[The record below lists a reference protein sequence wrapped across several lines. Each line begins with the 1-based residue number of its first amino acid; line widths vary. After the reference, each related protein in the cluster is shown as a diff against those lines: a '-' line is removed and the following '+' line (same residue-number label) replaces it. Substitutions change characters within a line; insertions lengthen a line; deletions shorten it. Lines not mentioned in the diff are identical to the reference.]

1 MIPTQTRFVIFEGT
15 TVMVA
20 PKSADEAKAAL
31 KELRHKKKELAWRK
45 KSLQRDKK
53 AAEARAERTT
63 RAKSRRKT
71 GVMATLRTVMDAFTA
86 VPRLVSRANANAD
99 IGKLDRECTAI
110 DETLHNI
117 DSAIIQVQGKL
128 LHT

>member
-1 MIPTQTRFVIFEGT
+1 MIPAQTRFVTFEGT

-31 KELRHKKKELAWRK
+31 KELRHKKKELAWQK
-45 KSLQRDKK
+45 KSLLRDKK

-63 RAKSRRKT
+63 RAKSRKKT
-71 GVMATLRTVMDAFTA
+71 GMMATLRSVMDAFTA
-86 VPRLVSRANANAD
+86 VPRLVSRANAHAD

-128 LHT
+128 LHS

>member
-1 MIPTQTRFVIFEGT
+1 MIPAQTRFVTFQGT

-31 KELRHKKKELAWRK
+31 KELRHKKKELAWQR
-45 KSLQRDKK
+45 KSLLRDKK
-53 AAEARAERTT
+53 AAEARKERTQRGT
-63 RAKSRRKT
+63 SRKRSGFMAAMRA
-71 GVMATLRTVMDAFTA
+71 MMDAFTA

-99 IGKLDRECTAI
+99 IGTLERQCAAI

-128 LHT
+128 LHA